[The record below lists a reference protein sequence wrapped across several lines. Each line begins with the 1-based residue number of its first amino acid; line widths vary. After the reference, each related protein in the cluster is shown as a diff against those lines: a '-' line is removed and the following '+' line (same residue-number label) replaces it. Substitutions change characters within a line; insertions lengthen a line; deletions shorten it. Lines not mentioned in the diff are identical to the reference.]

1 MAKFLFTETAVMELI
16 ATEGGASGGAAV
28 QTLMWM
34 EGLYDLGHQIFLA
47 KRENDPR
54 QIQPKYQKFQLVS
67 IYDSDKGLKKIRWAS
82 YRLPKY
88 YKALKKVKPDFLYES
103 VPGWSS
109 YITALFC
116 KMLGIKHVIRISND
130 NLLDKRLKNTASTS
144 HQFFLFLGLKW
155 SDYILAQ
162 NEYQLRK
169 LKKKFP
175 NKPIVKFYNPIKIN
189 PEFLRAKKEMKGYF
203 AWVANFRYQKN
214 LKLLYQIAILLP
226 DEEFKIAGVPTK
238 HYDEESKEYVDKLQ
252 KLENVYFMGK
262 LDRSEILPF
271 LADAKFLINTS
282 RYEGFSNTFL
292 EAMNSGTPILSS
304 NLVNP
309 DQIIEINN
317 LGLIY
322 TDELDLTQKLQ
333 SLGTKDYQTWSVNC
347 KNYLNQTHDHFLLS
361 QKLLKFLNQVKI

>member
-34 EGLYDLGHQIFLA
+34 EGLHHIGHEIFLA
-47 KRENDPR
+47 KRENDLRP
-54 QIQPKYQKFQLVS
+54 IKPEYQKFHLVS
-67 IYDSDKGLKKIRWAS
+67 TFNSEKGIKKIRWAT
-82 YRLPKY
+82 YRLPKF

-103 VPGWSS
+103 VPGWNS

-144 HQFFLFLGLKW
+144 HQFFLILGLKW

-175 NKPIVKFYNPIKIN
+175 KKPIVKFYNPIKIN
-189 PEFLRAKKEMKGYF
+189 PEFLSAKKEMKGYF
-203 AWVANFRYQKN
+203 TWIANFRYQKN
-214 LKLLYQIAILLP
+214 LKLLYQIATLLP

-238 HYDEESKEYVDKLQ
+238 HYDEESKKYVDKLQ
-252 KLENVYFMGK
+252 KLDNVYFMGK
-262 LDRSEILPF
+262 LNRSEILPF
-271 LADAKFLINTS
+271 LANAKFLINTS

-292 EAMNSGTPILSS
+292 EAMNSGTPIISS

-309 DQIIEINN
+309 DQIIEKYN

-322 TDELDLTQKLQ
+322 TDEIALIQKLKN
-333 SLGTKDYQTWSVNC
+333 LEMEDYQNMSFSC
-347 KNYLNQTHDHFLLS
+347 INYLNQNHDHLLLS
-361 QKLLKFLNQVKI
+361 KKLVKFLNH